1 MKINFL
7 IIRPDVDGGA
17 RVITRHAKY
26 LQDAGHDV
34 TMLSLGRKKIKFK
47 DQLRLLRRGEFRR
60 TTQIY
65 PQFYHDA
72 GLNLVIH
79 DFRDALTADDVPD
92 ADVTIATWW
101 ETAEWLADLPA
112 SKGAKVHFIQGHESR
127 LEYVDYDRA
136 AALHRAPFHK
146 IVVSQWLRDAMIDE
160 FGARDCVLVGNAVD
174 ADQFDFVPRD
184 KKHTPTVGFV
194 YSPVVSKNPAL
205 AFAACA
211 DLRQKFPA
219 LRVVSFG
226 SHKPGH
232 TETFP
237 DWIEFHHRPAQ
248 QKIAEIYAAC
258 DVWLF
263 TRDYEGFGLPIL
275 EAMACGTPV
284 VATRAGAAP
293 ELVDAT
299 VGALVNSTSEAIVGA
314 ATKILKADNTAWRK
328 LSANA
333 RARAAAYGWDDAG
346 ALFERALRNFAAKT
360 PRDIK

>member
-1 MKINFL
+1 MVRAVEVGDHRITCRVAGPLVERTGNAIVANLASEFL
-7 IIRPDVDGGA
+7 AVRAASEANVLPITVGHHPLVADA
-17 RVITRHAKY
+17 RGVRC
-26 LQDAGHDV
+26 L
-34 TMLSLGRKKIKFK
+34 
-47 DQLRLLRRGEFRR
+47 
-60 TTQIY
+60 
-65 PQFYHDA
+65 
-72 GLNLVIH
+72 
-79 DFRDALTADDVPD
+79 
-92 ADVTIATWW
+92 